1 MSCSFWYVQEEEAAA
16 RRFACCPAACER
28 AGRRRISATFRDAV
42 VLSSLSCVAD
52 RCDASIGNRRKGE
65 RNHPCASTSVGKR
78 IEERQERLG
87 ISIASVI
94 VRKRK
99 ERQW

>member
-1 MSCSFWYVQEEEAAA
+1 MWLCPVRASENEQDSASWVGSAATA
-16 RRFACCPAACER
+16 DS
-28 AGRRRISATFRDAV
+28 AGPF
-42 VLSSLSCVAD
+42 AD

-65 RNHPCASTSVGKR
+65 RNHPCPSTSVGKR